1 MKRVLTIL
9 YNKIDKLRAERN
21 IFREQVKEK
30 DNELWEIRIMKE
42 KIELELDQIKKELD
56 NMTAKPSVF

>member
-1 MKRVLTIL
+1 M
-9 YNKIDKLRAERN
+9 
-21 IFREQVKEK
+21 KEK

>member
-1 MKRVLTIL
+1 MLTIL